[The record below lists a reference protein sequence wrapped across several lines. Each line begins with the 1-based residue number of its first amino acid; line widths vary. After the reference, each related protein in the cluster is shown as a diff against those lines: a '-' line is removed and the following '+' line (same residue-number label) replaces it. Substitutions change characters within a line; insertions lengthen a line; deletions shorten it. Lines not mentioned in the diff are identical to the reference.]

1 MIPTVLG
8 SLSLRQGG
16 TWGAYYGPME
26 RSPIGWLNG
35 LISCICSAW
44 LNGIVSLNVLS
55 WTERSSPRHAHS
67 ASMRGRWS
75 RWHYYQCHVTDYTDI
90 YRTSVFTEIATSHMI
105 PTVLG
110 SLSLRQGGT
119 WGAYY
124 GPMERSPIG
133 WLNGLISCIC
143 SAWLNGI
150 VSLNVLSWTEQS
162 SPRHTHSAS
171 MRDRWSRWHYYY
183 QCHVTDIYRTSVFTE
198 IATSH
203 RLKKTPLCV
212 SGEIILGTYLHEIR
226 TICLLPDPG

>member
-1 MIPTVLG
+1 
-8 SLSLRQGG
+8 
-16 TWGAYYGPME
+16 
-26 RSPIGWLNG
+26 
-35 LISCICSAW
+35 
-44 LNGIVSLNVLS
+44 
-55 WTERSSPRHAHS
+55 
-67 ASMRGRWS
+67 
-75 RWHYYQCHVTDYTDI
+75 
-90 YRTSVFTEIATSHMI
+90 MI

-212 SGEIILGTYLHEIR
+212 RPRNKSWNIFAWNPDHLSAPRPRLESGPIETAGQTPWILWHYH
-226 TICLLPDPG
+226 